1 MKYQNRW
8 ANREYLYTFVF
19 WLSALLAVVL
29 HAYYMNTMLYNA
41 RVESD
46 NRFQEY
52 KKEIEKKDTIIK
64 AQEEQMK
71 GMIKKPVIKKKILPR
86 NTCK

>member
-1 MKYQNRW
+1 MSGI
-8 ANREYLYTFVF
+8 LYKT
-19 WLSALLAVVL
+19 
-29 HAYYMNTMLYNA
+29 

-52 KKEIEKKDTIIK
+52 KKEIEKKDSIIK

-86 NTCK
+86 KTCK

>member
-1 MKYQNRW
+1 MNHNRR
-8 ANREYLYTFVF
+8 AHREVLYVVVF
-19 WLSALLAVVL
+19 WCFALLAVVL
-29 HAYYMNTMLYNA
+29 HAYYMSGILYKT

-52 KKEIEKKDTIIK
+52 KKEIEKKDSIIK

-86 NTCK
+86 KTCK

>member
-29 HAYYMNTMLYNA
+29 HAYYMSGILYKT

-52 KKEIEKKDTIIK
+52 KIEIEKKDLIIK
-64 AQEEQMK
+64 EQQEQMK
-71 GMIKKPVIKKKILPR
+71 GMIKKPIVKKKALPPK
-86 NTCK
+86 TCK

>member
-1 MKYQNRW
+1 MNHNRR
-8 ANREYLYTFVF
+8 AHREVLYVIVF
-19 WLSALLAVVL
+19 WSFALLAVVL
-29 HAYYMNTMLYNA
+29 HAYYMSGILYNA

-52 KKEIEKKDTIIK
+52 KKEIEKKDSIIK

-86 NTCK
+86 KTCK

>member
-1 MKYQNRW
+1 
-8 ANREYLYTFVF
+8 
-19 WLSALLAVVL
+19 
-29 HAYYMNTMLYNA
+29 MNTMLYNA

-71 GMIKKPVIKKKILPR
+71 NMIKKPVIKKKILPR

>member
-1 MKYQNRW
+1 
-8 ANREYLYTFVF
+8 
-19 WLSALLAVVL
+19 
-29 HAYYMNTMLYNA
+29 MLYNA

-71 GMIKKPVIKKKILPR
+71 GMIKKPVIKKKILPPK
-86 NTCK
+86 TCK